1 MKGAMKPQG
10 GTKMFKKRFLLINS
24 SIVSVAA
31 VLLLCVALARQ
42 PQSSKPDFGELEKVA
57 LAELAETNTPGAA
70 VGVVS
75 GDSLVFA
82 KGFGVSNVE
91 TGAPVTPDML
101 FRLGSTTKMFTAA
114 AVVTLAEEGKLKL
127 DEPIGKYAK
136 GLSPKIAG
144 LTAHQLLSHTSG
156 LRDDAQMYGRHDDE
170 ALAATARALKDDF
183 LFAAP
188 GKIYSYSNPGYWL
201 AGYLIEAV
209 SGKPYADVLDER
221 LFKPIGMQRTTLRP
235 TMAMTWP
242 LAQGHDVSGRDKPRV
257 VRPFA
262 DNAGNWPAGSMFSS
276 VNDLSR
282 FVIAFMNGGRIEGK
296 QVLSPSLIKQL
307 SSPQSDQPGSEWK
320 YGYGLAIGKNRGVRL
335 VEHSGAR
342 SGYGSLIKMAPDHHF
357 AVIILVNRTGGS
369 LSKTAEKAME
379 LTLPLEAKVESRPKP
394 VEMTEAEMARYVG
407 VYGAQPNRYEI
418 AIKDGKLVIKWT
430 DVEAQVSKLGESR
443 FSATGPSQTTEFA
456 LVPGA
461 DGKAEFMFL
470 SGRAFGKVQSQP

>member
-1 MKGAMKPQG
+1 MKSQG
-10 GTKMFKKRFLLINS
+10 GIKMFRKRFLLIIS
-24 SIVSVAA
+24 RLVAPA
-31 VLLLCVALARQ
+31 PVLLLWVAFAQ
-42 PQSSKPDFGELEKVA
+42 QQQSSKPDFGELEKVA

-75 GDSLVFA
+75 GDRLVFA

-114 AVVTLAEEGKLKL
+114 ALVTLAEEGKLKL

-144 LTAHQLLSHTSG
+144 LTAHQLLSHTAG
-156 LRDDAQMYGRHDDE
+156 LKDGGQMFGRHDDE
-170 ALAATARALKDDF
+170 ALAETVRALKDDF

-188 GKIYSYSNPGYWL
+188 GRIYSYSNPGYWL

-209 SGKPYADVLDER
+209 GGKPYADVLDER
-221 LFKPIGMQRTTLRP
+221 LFKPVGMQRTTLRP
-235 TMAMTWP
+235 TTAMTWP
-242 LAQGHDVSGRDKPRV
+242 LAQGHDVSGSDKPRV

-262 DNAGNWPAGSMFSS
+262 DNVGNWPAGSIFSS

-282 FVIAFMNGGRIEGK
+282 FVIVFMNGGQVEGK

-307 SSPQSDQPGSEWK
+307 SSLQADQPGSEWK
-320 YGYGLAIGKNRGVRL
+320 YGYGLALGKNRGVRM
-335 VEHSGAR
+335 VGHDGAR
-342 SGYGSLIKMAPDHHF
+342 SGYGSLIRMAPDHHF

-369 LSKTAEKAME
+369 LGKTAEKAME
-379 LTLPLEAKVESRPKP
+379 LMLPLEAKVESKPKP
-394 VEMTEAEMARYVG
+394 IAMTEAEMARYVG

-418 AIKDGKLVIKWT
+418 AIKDGKLVIKWM
-430 DVEAQVSKLGESR
+430 DIEAQISKLSESR
-443 FSATGPSQTTEFA
+443 FLATDPSDTTEFA

-470 SGRAFGKVQSQP
+470 GGRAFSRVQSQP

>member
-1 MKGAMKPQG
+1 
-10 GTKMFKKRFLLINS
+10 MFRKRFLLINS
-24 SIVSVAA
+24 RLVLMAP
-31 VLLLCVALARQ
+31 VLLLWVAFAQQ
-42 PQSSKPDFGELEKVA
+42 PQSPKPDFGELEKVA

-75 GDSLVFA
+75 GDRLVFA

-114 AVVTLAEEGKLKL
+114 ALVTLAEEGKLKL
-127 DEPIGKYAK
+127 DEPIGKHAK
-136 GLSPKIAG
+136 GLSEKIAG
-144 LTAHQLLSHTSG
+144 LTAHQLLSHTAG
-156 LRDDAQMYGRHDDE
+156 LKDDAQMFGRHDDE
-170 ALAATARALKDDF
+170 ALAATVRALKDDF

-188 GKIYSYSNPGYWL
+188 GRIYSYSNPGYWL
-201 AGYLIEAV
+201 AGYLIEVAG
-209 SGKPYADVLDER
+209 GKPYADVLDER
-221 LFKPIGMQRTTLRP
+221 LFKPIGMRRTTLRP

-262 DNAGNWPAGSMFSS
+262 DNAGNWPAGSIFSS

-282 FVIAFMNGGRIEGK
+282 FVIAFMNGGQIEGK

-307 SSPQSDQPGSEWK
+307 SSPQADQPGSEWK
-320 YGYGLAIGKNRGVRL
+320 YGYGLGIGKNRGVRM
-335 VEHSGAR
+335 VEHGGAR
-342 SGYGSLIKMAPDHHF
+342 SGYGSLIRMAPDHHF
-357 AVIILVNRTGGS
+357 AVIILVNRSGGS

-379 LTLPLEAKVESRPKP
+379 LMLPLEAKVESKPKP
-394 VEMTEAEMARYVG
+394 VAMTEAEMARCVG
-407 VYGAQPNRYEI
+407 VYGVQPNRYEI

-430 DVEAQVSKLGESR
+430 DIEAQVTKLGESR
-443 FSATGPSQTTEFA
+443 FSATGPSQTIEFA

-461 DGKAEFMFL
+461 DGKGEFMFL
-470 SGRAFGKVQSQP
+470 YGRAFSRIQSQP

>member
-1 MKGAMKPQG
+1 MKSQG
-10 GTKMFKKRFLLINS
+10 RGKMFRKRFLLINS
-24 SIVSVAA
+24 RLVSLAP
-31 VLLLCVALARQ
+31 VLLLWVAFAQQ

-75 GDSLVFA
+75 GDRLVFA

-91 TGAPVTPDML
+91 TGAPITPDML

-114 AVVTLAEEGKLKL
+114 ALVTLAEEGKLKL

-144 LTAHQLLSHTSG
+144 LTAHQLLSHTAG
-156 LRDDAQMYGRHDDE
+156 LKDDAQMFGRHDDE
-170 ALAATARALKDDF
+170 ALADTVRALKDDF

-188 GKIYSYSNPGYWL
+188 GRIYSYSNPGYWL

-209 SGKPYADVLDER
+209 GGKPYADVLDER
-221 LFKPIGMQRTTLRP
+221 LFKPIGMRRTTLRP

-262 DNAGNWPAGSMFSS
+262 DNAGNWPAGSIFSS

-307 SSPQSDQPGSEWK
+307 SSPQADQPGSERK
-320 YGYGLAIGKNRGVRL
+320 YGYGLGLGKNRGVSM
-335 VEHSGAR
+335 VEHGGAR
-342 SGYGSLIKMAPDHHF
+342 SGYGSLIRMAPDHRF
-357 AVIILVNRTGGS
+357 AVIILVNRSGGS

-379 LTLPLEAKVESRPKP
+379 LMLPLEAKIENKPKP
-394 VEMTEAEMARYVG
+394 VAMTKAEMARYVG
-407 VYGAQPNRYEI
+407 VYGDQPNPIEI
-418 AIKDGKLVIKWT
+418 AIKDGKLLLK
-430 DVEAQVSKLGESR
+430 DLGREGQVSKLGESR
-443 FSATGPSQTTEFA
+443 FSATLPGDSQALEFA

-461 DGKAEFMFL
+461 DGKAEFLFL
-470 SGRAFGKVQSQP
+470 GGRTFRKVQSQP

>member
-1 MKGAMKPQG
+1 
-10 GTKMFKKRFLLINS
+10 MFRKRFLLIS
-24 SIVSVAA
+24 SRLVSLAP
-31 VLLLCVALARQ
+31 VLLLWVAFAQ
-42 PQSSKPDFGELEKVA
+42 QQQSSKPDFGELEKVA

-75 GDSLVFA
+75 GDRLVFA

-114 AVVTLAEEGKLKL
+114 ALVTIAEEGKLKL

-144 LTAHQLLSHTSG
+144 LTAHQLLSHTAG
-156 LRDDAQMYGRHDDE
+156 LRDDAQMFGRHDDE
-170 ALAATARALKDDF
+170 ALAETARALKDDF

-188 GKIYSYSNPGYWL
+188 GRIYSYSNPGYWL
-201 AGYLIEAV
+201 SGYLIEAV
-209 SGKPYADVLDER
+209 SGKPYADVMDER
-221 LFKPIGMQRTTLRP
+221 LFKPIGMHRTTLRP

-262 DNAGNWPAGSMFSS
+262 DNVGNWPAGSIFSS

-282 FVIAFMNGGRIEGK
+282 FVIAFMNGGQIEGK
-296 QVLSPSLIKQL
+296 QILSPSLIKQL

-320 YGYGLAIGKNRGVRL
+320 YGYGLAIGKNRGVRM
-335 VEHSGAR
+335 VEHSGGR
-342 SGYGSLIKMAPDHHF
+342 SGYGSLIKMAPDHNF

-379 LTLPLEAKVESRPKP
+379 LTLPLEARAESRPTP
-394 VEMTEAEMARYVG
+394 VAVTEAEMARYIG
-407 VYGAQPNRYEI
+407 VYGDQPNRIEI
-418 AIKDGKLVIKWT
+418 AIKDGKLFLKVMGR
-430 DVEAQVSKLGESR
+430 EGQVSKLGELR
-443 FSATGPSQTTEFA
+443 FSVTLGPSRTVEFA

-461 DGKAEFMFL
+461 DGKAEFL
-470 SGRAFGKVQSQP
+470 HVGGRTLRKAQSQP

>member
-1 MKGAMKPQG
+1 
-10 GTKMFKKRFLLINS
+10 MFGKRSLLIN
-24 SIVSVAA
+24 ACGGLLA
-31 VLLLCVALARQ
+31 PVLLLWFAVAQQ
-42 PQSSKPDFGELEKVA
+42 PQPSKPDFSELEKVA

-70 VGVVS
+70 VGVVN
-75 GDSLVFA
+75 GDRLVFA

-114 AVVTLAEEGKLKL
+114 ALVTLAEEGKLKL

-144 LTAHQLLSHTSG
+144 LTAHQLLSHTAG
-156 LRDDAQMYGRHDDE
+156 LKDDAQMFGRHDDE
-170 ALAATARALKDDF
+170 ALGDTVRALKDDF

-201 AGYLIEAV
+201 SGYLIEAA
-209 SGKPYADVLDER
+209 GGEPYADVLDER

-235 TMAMTWP
+235 TTAMTWP

-262 DNAGNWPAGSMFSS
+262 DNAGNWPAGSIFSS

-282 FVIAFMNGGRIEGK
+282 FVIAFMNGGQIEGK

-307 SSPQSDQPGSEWK
+307 SSSQADQPGSEWK
-320 YGYGLAIGKNRGVRL
+320 YGYGLAIGKNRGVRM
-335 VEHSGAR
+335 VEHGGAR
-342 SGYGSLIKMAPDHHF
+342 SGYGSLIRMAPDHRF
-357 AVIILVNRTGGS
+357 AVIILVNRSGGS

-379 LTLPLEAKVESRPKP
+379 LMLPLEARVESKP
-394 VEMTEAEMARYVG
+394 TPVAMTEAEMARYIG
-407 VYGAQPNRYEI
+407 VYGDQPNRIEI
-418 AIKDGKLVIKWT
+418 AIKDGKLFLKVLGR
-430 DVEAQVSKLGESR
+430 EAQVNKLGELR
-443 FSATGPSQTTEFA
+443 FSATLPGRTEEFA

-461 DGKAEFMFL
+461 DGKAEFL
-470 SGRAFGKVQSQP
+470 HVGGRTLRKVQSQP

>member
-1 MKGAMKPQG
+1 
-10 GTKMFKKRFLLINS
+10 MFRKRFLLSNS
-24 SIVSVAA
+24 RLVSLAP
-31 VLLLCVALARQ
+31 VLLLWVAFAQQ
-42 PQSSKPDFGELEKVA
+42 PQPSKPDFGELEKVA
-57 LAELAETNTPGAA
+57 LAELTETNTPGAA

-75 GDSLVFA
+75 GDRLVFA

-114 AVVTLAEEGKLKL
+114 ALVTLAEEGKIKL
-127 DEPIGKYAK
+127 DDPIGKYAK

-144 LTAHQLLSHTSG
+144 LTAHQLLSHTAG
-156 LRDDAQMYGRHDDE
+156 LKDDAQMFGRHDDE
-170 ALAATARALKDDF
+170 ALADTVRALKDDF
-183 LFAAP
+183 FFAAP
-188 GKIYSYSNPGYWL
+188 GRIWSYSNPGYWL

-209 SGKPYADVLDER
+209 SGEPYADALDER

-262 DNAGNWPAGSMFSS
+262 DNAGNWPAGSIFSS

-282 FVIAFMNGGRIEGK
+282 FVIAFMNGGQIEGK

-307 SSPQSDQPGSEWK
+307 SSPHADEPGSDWK
-320 YGYGLAIGKNRGVRL
+320 YGYGLGIIKNRGVRML
-335 VEHSGAR
+335 EHGGAR
-342 SGYGSLIKMAPDHHF
+342 SGFGSLIRMAPDHRF
-357 AVIILVNRTGGS
+357 AVIILVNRSGGS

-379 LTLPLEAKVESRPKP
+379 LMLPLEAKVESEPKSIA
-394 VEMTEAEMARYVG
+394 MTEAEMVRYIG
-407 VYGAQPNRYEI
+407 VYGAQPNRIEI
-418 AIKDGKLVIKWT
+418 AIKDGTLLFKGMG
-430 DVEAQVSKLGESR
+430 VEAQVIKLSESR
-443 FSATGPSQTTEFA
+443 FSATGASRKVEFA

-461 DGKAEFMFL
+461 DGKAEFMVLGGRVL
-470 SGRAFGKVQSQP
+470 SKVQSQPQSPGRSK

>member
-1 MKGAMKPQG
+1 
-10 GTKMFKKRFLLINS
+10 MFRKRFLLINS
-24 SIVSVAA
+24 RLVSLAP
-31 VLLLCVALARQ
+31 VLLLWVAFAQQ

-75 GDSLVFA
+75 GDRLVFA

-114 AVVTLAEEGKLKL
+114 ALVTLAEEGKLKL

-136 GLSPKIAG
+136 GLSEKIAG
-144 LTAHQLLSHTSG
+144 LTAHQLLSHTAG
-156 LRDDAQMYGRHDDE
+156 LKDDAQMYGRHDDE
-170 ALAATARALKDDF
+170 ALADTVRALKDDF

-188 GKIYSYSNPGYWL
+188 GRIYSYSNPGYWL

-209 SGKPYADVLDER
+209 GGKPYADVLHER

-235 TMAMTWP
+235 TIAMTWP

-262 DNAGNWPAGSMFSS
+262 DNAGNWPAGSIFSS

-282 FVIAFMNGGRIEGK
+282 FVIAFMNGGQIEGK
-296 QVLSPSLIKQL
+296 QVLSPSLIERL
-307 SSPQSDQPGSEWK
+307 SSPHADQPGSEWK
-320 YGYGLAIGKNRGVRL
+320 YGYGLGLGKNRGVRM
-335 VEHSGAR
+335 VEHGGAR
-342 SGYGSLIKMAPDHHF
+342 SGYGSLISMAPDHHF
-357 AVIILVNRTGGS
+357 AVIILVNRSGGS

-379 LTLPLEAKVESRPKP
+379 LMLPLEAKVESRPKP
-394 VEMTEAEMARYVG
+394 IAMTEAEMARYTG
-407 VYGAQPNRYEI
+407 VYGDQPNRIEI
-418 AIKDGKLVIKWT
+418 SIKGGKLLFKGFGL
-430 DVEAQVSKLGESR
+430 EAQVSKLGESR
-443 FSATGPSQTTEFA
+443 FSATPPDDSRKIEFA

-461 DGKAEFMFL
+461 DGKAEFMVL
-470 SGRAFGKVQSQP
+470 GGRAISKVQSQP

>member
-1 MKGAMKPQG
+1 
-10 GTKMFKKRFLLINS
+10 MFKKRFLLINS
-24 SIVSVAA
+24 RNVTLAP
-31 VLLLCVALARQ
+31 VLLLCVAFAQQ

-75 GDSLVFA
+75 GDRLVFA

-114 AVVTLAEEGKLKL
+114 AVVTLAEEGKLEL
-127 DEPIGKYAK
+127 GAPIGKYAK

-144 LTAHQLLSHTSG
+144 LTAHQLLSHTAG

-170 ALAATARALKDDF
+170 ALGETARALKDDF

-188 GKIYSYSNPGYWL
+188 GRIYSYSNPGYWL

-221 LFKPIGMQRTTLRP
+221 LFKPIGMRRTTLRP
-235 TMAMTWP
+235 TTAMTWP

-276 VNDLSR
+276 VDDLSR
-282 FVIAFMNGGRIEGK
+282 FVIAFMNGGQIEGK
-296 QVLSPSLIKQL
+296 QVLSPSLIKKL
-307 SSPQSDQPGSEWK
+307 SSPHADQPGSEWK
-320 YGYGLAIGKNRGVRL
+320 YGYGLGIGKNRGVRT
-335 VEHSGAR
+335 VEHGGAR

-379 LTLPLEAKVESRPKP
+379 LMLPAEAKVESRPKP
-394 VEMTEAEMARYVG
+394 VAMTEAEMARYVG
-407 VYGAQPNRYEI
+407 VYGDQPNRYEI
-418 AIKDGKLVIKWT
+418 AIKDGKLVIKWM

-443 FSATGPSQTTEFA
+443 FSATGPSQTIEFA
-456 LVPGA
+456 LAPGA
-461 DGKAEFMFL
+461 DGKAEFMSL
-470 SGRAFGKVQSQP
+470 YGRAFGKAQSQP